1 MSSRSLISNTFTR
14 AMLNAHQWL
23 GILFCTLVW
32 LVCVSGTLGVLL
44 DEFAQWEAPSA
55 PRVEQA
61 DGTLFA
67 HVATAAFAEARAQG
81 ADHDLFVLG
90 PTPELPWLRIFA
102 LGEHEGAAEPPHLE
116 WLADTGGTLHPMPH
130 TPWTTFV
137 RDHHER
143 LHLPSPYGAWA
154 VGVVGTLLLA
164 SLFSGLLAHRRIFR
178 DAFRLRRGGSQR
190 VADAD
195 LHNRIG
201 VWALPFHLIVSLT
214 GSLLGL
220 SGLIVMLLALA
231 AYQGDQ
237 DKAIAAL
244 LGPQPGSDLSAA
256 PLPEIAPML
265 REIERLTPGATV
277 MNLIYQHVGTAGQT
291 VSISTAE
298 PHHLAR
304 NENWTFDGEGRFL
317 AKAGFTDGSIGMRIY
332 GMIQPLHFGTYGG
345 IALKLVYVA
354 LGIGMCIVVATGPAM
369 WLARRRGQGRPLPR
383 TEKLWAA
390 LVWGQTAA
398 YAAAALAAI
407 VAAETGP
414 ALPLGVYWAVTLG
427 SALASL
433 QLRDER
439 QAGHLLQSLG
449 GILLIALALCHLL
462 YWPSQAMAGRA
473 IDGALL
479 GAGLVLLLH
488 GLRRLRPGQMNNDS
502 RL

>member
-1 MSSRSLISNTFTR
+1 MSPRSLIPNTFTR

-23 GILFCTLVW
+23 GILFCTLIW

-44 DEFAQWEAPSA
+44 DEFAQWEAPAA

-61 DGTLFA
+61 DGALFA
-67 HVATAAFAEARAQG
+67 RVAAAAFAEAHARG

-90 PTPELPWLRIFA
+90 PTPELPWMRAFA
-102 LGEHEGAAEPPHLE
+102 FGEHEGTAEPPHLE
-116 WLADTGGTLHPMPH
+116 WVADTEGRLLAMPH
-130 TPWTTFV
+130 TPWTSFL

-154 VGVVGTLLLA
+154 VGIIGTLLLA
-164 SLFSGLLAHRRIFR
+164 SLSSGLLAHRRIFR
-178 DAFRLRRGGSQR
+178 DAFRLRQGGSQR
-190 VADAD
+190 VANTD

-265 REIERLTPGATV
+265 REIEGRTPGATI
-277 MNLIYQHVGTAGQT
+277 MNVIYQHVGTAGQT

-298 PHHLAR
+298 PRHLAR

-317 AKAGFTDGSIGMRIY
+317 AKAGFTDGSIGMRLY

-354 LGIGMCIVVATGPAM
+354 LGVGMCIVVATGPAM

-390 LVWGQTAA
+390 LVWGQPAA

-407 VAAETGP
+407 IAAEAGP
-414 ALPLGVYWAVTLG
+414 ALPLAVYWAVTLG

-433 QLRDER
+433 LARDER
-439 QAGHLLQSLG
+439 QAGHLLRGIG
-449 GILLIALALCHLL
+449 GILLIALALSHLL
-462 YWPSQAMAGRA
+462 GWPSQPAAGRI
-473 IDGALL
+473 IDGTLL
-479 GAGLVLLLH
+479 GTGLVLALH
-488 GLRRLRPGQMNNDS
+488 GIRRFRPSLENNDS